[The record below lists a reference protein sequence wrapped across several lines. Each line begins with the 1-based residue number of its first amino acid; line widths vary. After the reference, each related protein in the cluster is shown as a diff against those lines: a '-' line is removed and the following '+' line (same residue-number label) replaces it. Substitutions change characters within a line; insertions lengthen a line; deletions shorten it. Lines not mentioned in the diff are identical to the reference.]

1 MPATKQDY
9 YQLLGV
15 SRGASEKDIR
25 QALSETV
32 VKSGWSLLELDTLE
46 ITLEDIFLQLTSER
60 KEGAKVA

>member
-1 MPATKQDY
+1 MEETRDGTSTY
-9 YQLLGV
+9 LV
-15 SRGASEKDIR
+15 EGAIEKDIR

-46 ITLEDIFLQLTSER
+46 ITLEDIFLQLTREG